1 MKRFAKSIVIVGAGG
16 HAHVVQELA
25 QNLDYSFVGFVEKS
39 DKIPKVI
46 VNQPI
51 IYSEEELLNS
61 ELVAKYLT
69 NGVPRTSRRLI
80 PLSKLEKLQKIGYT
94 PVSLIS
100 PRAIIAESVV
110 INKGVGVFP
119 GAIVQSHSSLGD
131 WVLIN
136 DGAIIEHE
144 VEIGGGTH
152 VAPGAIICGGVTV
165 GPNCFIGAGSVL
177 REGISIAENTIIGAG
192 AVVTKNIS
200 IGGVVVGNPARW
212 LEKEK

>member
-1 MKRFAKSIVIVGAGG
+1 MSRFAKSIVIVGAGG
-16 HAHVVQELA
+16 HSRVVRELA
-25 QNLDYSFVGFVEKS
+25 HNLDYTVVGFVEKS
-39 DKIPKVI
+39 DKIPEPI
-46 VNQPI
+46 VDQLT

-61 ELVAKYLT
+61 GMVANYLA
-69 NGVPRTSRRLI
+69 NGVPRTSTRLI
-80 PLSKLEKLQKIGYT
+80 PIGKLEKLQTIGYT

-100 PRAIIAESVV
+100 RRAIIAESA
-110 INKGVGVFP
+110 IIYKGVEVFP
-119 GAIVQSHSSLGD
+119 GAIVQSHSRLGD

-136 DGAIIEHE
+136 SGAIIEHD

-192 AVVTKNIS
+192 AVVTKNIP
-200 IGGVVVGNPARW
+200 IGGVVVGNPARR